1 MTQRSN
7 RVTSSAIHRG
17 EGHSPNDRNGCDRR
31 LIADFRRGVTCLVY
45 TQFSLRTGQFFPV
58 FSAFERLDLGAI

>member
-1 MTQRSN
+1 LDSHLWVVISDPAVDPMRFVGTERMN
-7 RVTSSAIHRG
+7 
-17 EGHSPNDRNGCDRR
+17 
-31 LIADFRRGVTCLVY
+31 ADFRRGVTCLVY